1 MSYVSGFMLGASI
14 GKAIHGMFCK
24 DDIPAGAYQD
34 AKASNVS
41 NAQPGMTAPLS
52 MGETAVPVFA
62 CVSALK
68 GRRRYRA
75 AALVGNQAL
84 AELLQRK
91 IAGLKAIQ
99 TVQVSAVTGSI
110 LLCSKNEGMLDTLE
124 IFLRSRIFKENE
136 NQQQESLVMQQNS
149 NRAAY
154 RDTLYETL
162 DLFNGIISKKT
173 ANVLDLRSLVSLVF
187 IIRGMRKM
195 IMLNQRPSGPQMLW
209 WAASLMRGG
218 R

>member
-24 DDIPAGAYQD
+24 NDIPAGAYQD
-34 AKASNVS
+34 VKVPKV
-41 NAQPGMTAPLS
+41 QPRITAPLS
-52 MGETAVPVFA
+52 MGETAIPAFT
-62 CVSALK
+62 CVSAVK

-75 AALVGNQAL
+75 AALVGNRAL
-84 AELLQRK
+84 ADMLQSK

-110 LLCSKNEGMLDTLE
+110 LLCAKNEGMLDKLE
-124 IFLRSRIFKENE
+124 IFLRSRVFTDTE
-136 NQQQESLVMQQNS
+136 NQQREAFMMQQNS

-154 RDTLYETL
+154 RDALYETL

-173 ANVLDLRSLVSLVF
+173 ANVLDLRSLVSFIF

>member
-1 MSYVSGFMLGASI
+1 MSYASGFMLGASI

-24 DDIPAGAYQD
+24 NDIPASAYQD
-34 AKASNVS
+34 AKIPKV
-41 NAQPGMTAPLS
+41 QPQITAPLS
-52 MGETAVPVFA
+52 MGETAIPAFT
-62 CVSALK
+62 CVSAIK

-75 AALVGNQAL
+75 AALVGNRAL
-84 AELLQRK
+84 AEMLQSK
-91 IAGLKAIQ
+91 IASLKAIQ
-99 TVQVSAVTGSI
+99 TVQVNAVTGSI
-110 LLCSKNEGMLDTLE
+110 LLCAKNEGIMDKLE
-124 IFLRSRIFKENE
+124 VFLRSRVFTENE
-136 NQQQESLVMQQNS
+136 NQQREAFIMQQNS

-154 RDTLYETL
+154 RDALYETL

-173 ANVLDLRSLVSLVF
+173 ANVLDLRSLVSFIF

-209 WAASLMRGG
+209 WAAALMRGG

>member
-1 MSYVSGFMLGASI
+1 MSYASGFMLGASI

-24 DDIPAGAYQD
+24 KDIPASAYQD
-34 AKASNVS
+34 AKIPKV
-41 NAQPGMTAPLS
+41 QPQITAPLS
-52 MGETAVPVFA
+52 MGETAIPAFT
-62 CVSALK
+62 CVSAIK

-75 AALVGNQAL
+75 AALVGNRAL
-84 AELLQRK
+84 AEMLQSK
-91 IAGLKAIQ
+91 IASLKAIQ
-99 TVQVSAVTGSI
+99 TVQVNAVTGSI
-110 LLCSKNEGMLDTLE
+110 LLCAKNEGIMDKLE
-124 IFLRSRIFKENE
+124 VFLRSRVFTENE
-136 NQQQESLVMQQNS
+136 NQQREALIMQQNS

-154 RDTLYETL
+154 RDALYETL

-173 ANVLDLRSLVSLVF
+173 ANVLDLRSLVSFIF

-209 WAASLMRGG
+209 WAAALMRGG

>member
-1 MSYVSGFMLGASI
+1 MSYASGFMLGASI

-24 DDIPAGAYQD
+24 NDIPASAYQD
-34 AKASNVS
+34 AKIPKV
-41 NAQPGMTAPLS
+41 QPQITAPLS
-52 MGETAVPVFA
+52 MGETAIPAFT
-62 CVSALK
+62 CVSAIK

-75 AALVGNQAL
+75 AALVGNRAL
-84 AELLQRK
+84 AEMLQSK
-91 IAGLKAIQ
+91 IASLKAIQ
-99 TVQVSAVTGSI
+99 TVQVNAVTGSI
-110 LLCSKNEGMLDTLE
+110 LLCAKNEGIMDKLE
-124 IFLRSRIFKENE
+124 VFLRSRVFTKNE
-136 NQQQESLVMQQNS
+136 NQQREALIMQQNS

-154 RDTLYETL
+154 RDALYETL

-173 ANVLDLRSLVSLVF
+173 ANVLDLRSLVSFIF

-209 WAASLMRGG
+209 WAAALMRGG

>member
-24 DDIPAGAYQD
+24 NDIPAGTGTYQE
-34 AKASNVS
+34 SNV
-41 NAQPGMTAPLS
+41 QPQAEPLS
-52 MGETAVPVFA
+52 MGEAAVPAFT
-62 CVSALK
+62 CVSAIK

-75 AALVGNQAL
+75 AALIGNRAL
-84 AELLQRK
+84 ADMLQST
-91 IAGLKAIQ
+91 LSNFKAIQ
-99 TVQVSAVTGSI
+99 NVQISAVTGSI
-110 LLCSKNEGMLDTLE
+110 LLCSKNEGILDTLE
-124 IFLRSRIFKENE
+124 IFLRTRIFTEAE
-136 NQQQESLVMQQNS
+136 NQQREAMMVQQKANTV
-149 NRAAY
+149 AY
-154 RDTLYETL
+154 RDVLYETL

-173 ANVLDLRSLVSLVF
+173 ANVLDLRSLVSFIF

>member
-24 DDIPAGAYQD
+24 NDIPAGAYQD
-34 AKASNVS
+34 AAVPKV
-41 NAQPGMTAPLS
+41 QPQIPAPLP
-52 MGETAVPVFA
+52 MGETIMPAFT
-62 CVSALK
+62 CVSAVK

-75 AALVGNQAL
+75 AALVGNRAL
-84 AELLQRK
+84 ADMLQSK
-91 IAGLKAIQ
+91 IASLKAIQ
-99 TVQVSAVTGSI
+99 SVQVNAVTGSI
-110 LLCSKNEGMLDTLE
+110 LLCSNDEGMLDTLE
-124 IFLRSRIFKENE
+124 IFLRGRIFTEAENE
-136 NQQQESLVMQQNS
+136 QREAIMMQQNS

-154 RDTLYETL
+154 RDALYETL

-173 ANVLDLRSLVSLVF
+173 ANVLDLRSLVSFIF

-195 IMLNQRPSGPQMLW
+195 IMLNQRPTGPQMLW

>member
-1 MSYVSGFMLGASI
+1 MSYASGFMLGASI

-24 DDIPAGAYQD
+24 NDIPASAYQD
-34 AKASNVS
+34 AKIPKV
-41 NAQPGMTAPLS
+41 QPQITAPLS
-52 MGETAVPVFA
+52 MGEMAIPAFT
-62 CVSALK
+62 CVSAIK

-75 AALVGNQAL
+75 AALVGNRAL
-84 AELLQRK
+84 AEMLQSK
-91 IAGLKAIQ
+91 IASLKAIQ
-99 TVQVSAVTGSI
+99 TVQVNAVTGSI
-110 LLCSKNEGMLDTLE
+110 LLCAKNEGIMDKLE
-124 IFLRSRIFKENE
+124 VFLRSRVFTENE
-136 NQQQESLVMQQNS
+136 NQQREALIMQQNS

-154 RDTLYETL
+154 RDALYETL

-173 ANVLDLRSLVSLVF
+173 ANVLDLRSLVSFIF

-209 WAASLMRGG
+209 WAAALMRGG

>member
-1 MSYVSGFMLGASI
+1 MSYASGFMLGASI

-24 DDIPAGAYQD
+24 NDTLVGAYQG
-34 AKASNVS
+34 AKMSKV
-41 NAQPGMTAPLS
+41 QPQITAPLS
-52 MGETAVPVFA
+52 MGEAAIPAFT
-62 CVSALK
+62 CMSAIK
-68 GRRRYRA
+68 GRRRYRG

-84 AELLQRK
+84 ADMLQNK
-91 IAGLKAIQ
+91 IASLKAIQ
-99 TVQVSAVTGSI
+99 TVQISSVTGSI
-110 LLCSKNEGMLDTLE
+110 LLCANDEGILDQLE
-124 IFLRSRIFKENE
+124 IFLRSRVFTENE
-136 NQQQESLVMQQNS
+136 NQQRETLMMQQNS

-154 RDTLYETL
+154 REALYETF

-173 ANVLDLRSLVSLVF
+173 ANVLDLRSLVSFIF

-209 WAASLMRGG
+209 WAAALMRGG

>member
-1 MSYVSGFMLGASI
+1 MSYASGFMLGASI

-24 DDIPAGAYQD
+24 NDIPASAYQD
-34 AKASNVS
+34 AKIPKV
-41 NAQPGMTAPLS
+41 QPQITAPLS
-52 MGETAVPVFA
+52 MGETAIPAFT
-62 CVSALK
+62 CVSAIK

-75 AALVGNQAL
+75 AALVGNRAL
-84 AELLQRK
+84 AEMLQSK
-91 IAGLKAIQ
+91 IASLKAIQ
-99 TVQVSAVTGSI
+99 TVQVNAVTGSI
-110 LLCSKNEGMLDTLE
+110 LLCAKNEGIMDKLE
-124 IFLRSRIFKENE
+124 VFLRSRVFTENE
-136 NQQQESLVMQQNS
+136 NQQREALIMQQNS

-154 RDTLYETL
+154 RDALYETL

-173 ANVLDLRSLVSLVF
+173 ANVLDLRSLVSFIF

-209 WAASLMRGG
+209 WAVALMRGG

>member
-1 MSYVSGFMLGASI
+1 MSYASGFMLGASI

-24 DDIPAGAYQD
+24 NDIPAGAYQD
-34 AKASNVS
+34 AKIPKV
-41 NAQPGMTAPLS
+41 QPQITAPLS
-52 MGETAVPVFA
+52 MGETAIPAFT
-62 CVSALK
+62 CVSAIK

-75 AALVGNQAL
+75 AALVGNRAL
-84 AELLQRK
+84 AEMLQSK
-91 IAGLKAIQ
+91 IASLKAIQ
-99 TVQVSAVTGSI
+99 TVQVNAVTGSI
-110 LLCSKNEGMLDTLE
+110 LLCAKNEGIMDKLE
-124 IFLRSRIFKENE
+124 VFLRSRVFTENE
-136 NQQQESLVMQQNS
+136 NQQREVLIMQQNS

-154 RDTLYETL
+154 RDALYETL

-173 ANVLDLRSLVSLVF
+173 ANVLDLRSLVSFIF

-209 WAASLMRGG
+209 WAAALMRGG

>member
-1 MSYVSGFMLGASI
+1 MSYASGFMLGASI

-24 DDIPAGAYQD
+24 NDIPASAYQD
-34 AKASNVS
+34 AKIPKV
-41 NAQPGMTAPLS
+41 QPQITAPLS
-52 MGETAVPVFA
+52 MGETAIPAFT
-62 CVSALK
+62 CVSAIK

-75 AALVGNQAL
+75 AALVGNRAL
-84 AELLQRK
+84 AEMLQSK
-91 IAGLKAIQ
+91 IASLKAIQ
-99 TVQVSAVTGSI
+99 TVQVNAVTGSI
-110 LLCSKNEGMLDTLE
+110 LLCAKNEGIMDKLE
-124 IFLRSRIFKENE
+124 VFLRSRVFTENE
-136 NQQQESLVMQQNS
+136 NQQRESLIMQQNS

-154 RDTLYETL
+154 RDALYETL

-173 ANVLDLRSLVSLVF
+173 ANVLDLRSLVSFIF

-209 WAASLMRGG
+209 WAAALMRGG

>member
-1 MSYVSGFMLGASI
+1 MSYASGFMLGASI

-24 DDIPAGAYQD
+24 NDIPASAYQD
-34 AKASNVS
+34 AKIPKV
-41 NAQPGMTAPLS
+41 QPQITAPLS
-52 MGETAVPVFA
+52 MGETAIPAFT
-62 CVSALK
+62 CVSAIK

-75 AALVGNQAL
+75 AALVGNRAL
-84 AELLQRK
+84 AEMLQSK
-91 IAGLKAIQ
+91 IASLKAIQ
-99 TVQVSAVTGSI
+99 TVQVNAVTGSI
-110 LLCSKNEGMLDTLE
+110 LLCAKNEGIMDKLE
-124 IFLRSRIFKENE
+124 VFLRSRVFTENE
-136 NQQQESLVMQQNS
+136 DQQREALIMQQNS

-154 RDTLYETL
+154 RDALYETL

-173 ANVLDLRSLVSLVF
+173 ANVLDLRSLVSFIF

-209 WAASLMRGG
+209 WAAALMRGG

>member
-1 MSYVSGFMLGASI
+1 MSYASGFMLGASI

-24 DDIPAGAYQD
+24 NDIPASAYQD
-34 AKASNVS
+34 AKIPKV
-41 NAQPGMTAPLS
+41 QPQITAPLS
-52 MGETAVPVFA
+52 MGETAIPAFT
-62 CVSALK
+62 CVSAIK

-75 AALVGNQAL
+75 VALVGNRAL
-84 AELLQRK
+84 AEMLQSK
-91 IAGLKAIQ
+91 IASLKAIQ
-99 TVQVSAVTGSI
+99 TVQVNAVTGSI
-110 LLCSKNEGMLDTLE
+110 LLCAKNEGIMDKLE
-124 IFLRSRIFKENE
+124 VFLRSRVFTENE
-136 NQQQESLVMQQNS
+136 NQQREALIMQQNS

-154 RDTLYETL
+154 RDALYETL

-173 ANVLDLRSLVSLVF
+173 ANVLDLRSLVSFIF

-209 WAASLMRGG
+209 WAAALMRGG

>member
-1 MSYVSGFMLGASI
+1 MSYASGFMLGASI

-24 DDIPAGAYQD
+24 NDIPASAYQD
-34 AKASNVS
+34 AKIPKV
-41 NAQPGMTAPLS
+41 QPQITAPLS
-52 MGETAVPVFA
+52 MGETAIPAFT
-62 CVSALK
+62 CVSAIK

-75 AALVGNQAL
+75 AALVGNRAL
-84 AELLQRK
+84 AEMLQSK
-91 IAGLKAIQ
+91 IASLKAIQ
-99 TVQVSAVTGSI
+99 TVQVNAVTGSI
-110 LLCSKNEGMLDTLE
+110 LLCAKNEGIMDKLE
-124 IFLRSRIFKENE
+124 VFLRSRVFTENE
-136 NQQQESLVMQQNS
+136 NQQREALIMQQNS

-154 RDTLYETL
+154 RDALYETL

-173 ANVLDLRSLVSLVF
+173 ANVLDLRSLVSFIF

-209 WAASLMRGG
+209 WAAALMRGG

>member
-1 MSYVSGFMLGASI
+1 MSYASGFMLGASI

-24 DDIPAGAYQD
+24 NDTPVGAYQGV
-34 AKASNVS
+34 KVPKVQS
-41 NAQPGMTAPLS
+41 QITAPFS
-52 MGETAVPVFA
+52 MGETAIPAFT
-62 CVSALK
+62 CVSAIK

-75 AALVGNQAL
+75 AALVGDQAL
-84 AELLQRK
+84 AEMLQSK
-91 IAGLKAIQ
+91 IASLKKIQ
-99 TVQVSAVTGSI
+99 LVQVNAVTGSI
-110 LLCSKNEGMLDTLE
+110 LLSSKDEGLLDQLE
-124 IFLRSRIFKENE
+124 IFLRSRIFTENE
-136 NQQQESLVMQQNS
+136 NQHHEEFTMQQNS

-154 RDTLYETL
+154 RDALYETL

-173 ANVLDLRSLVSLVF
+173 GNVLDLRSLVSFIF

-209 WAASLMRGG
+209 WAAALMRGG